1 MDRRRPGLWAIA
13 LLFVGSSL
21 AAGQA
26 LDPDLLGALEYRFIG
41 PDGNRTI
48 AIAGVPGDDDIVYI
62 GAASGG
68 IWKTTDG
75 GLNWRPIFD
84 EANVSSVGSIAIAPS
99 DPNVIWAGTGETF
112 VIRPA
117 LSIGDGIYKSTDAG
131 ETWENVGLGMTGRI
145 GRVVVHPQNP
155 DVVLACAAG
164 HTYAPQPERGV
175 FRTTDGGKS
184 WERVLFVDEKT
195 GCSDIAMDPTNA
207 RILLAGM
214 WQIQINTD
222 GLRSGGPG
230 SGVYRSRDGGVEWEK
245 ISGVGKGLPG
255 GEEHPLGKIAVGIAQ
270 SDPSR
275 WYVLTEDTSP
285 GFYRSDNAGAKWE
298 LVSNNHTLNERATY
312 YTRFAI
318 STDDPDRIYFASVRF
333 SMSVDGGDTIV
344 DEPPRGGG
352 DNHDVWVDPENA
364 DRLMVAH
371 DGGASISLNG
381 GKSFRRIVL
390 PVAQMYHVTT
400 DDDVPYNVYGN
411 RQDGYSYRG
420 PSNSKAGSSIPLGL
434 WHGVAGCES
443 GWATP
448 DPVDSNIVWSGCYDG
463 GLERYDRRNGQ
474 WRDVRVW
481 PESSYG
487 WAPKDVK
494 YRWHWNFPLTISPHD
509 PNKVYVGSQHVHVT
523 TNEGQTWTE
532 LSPDL
537 TTNDKARQQD
547 SGGGLTID
555 NLYTFD
561 GSVLFAIAES
571 PIEAGVLWTGS
582 VDGQV
587 HVTRDGG
594 TSWTNVSNNVP
605 GLYVESWVKNIEPSR
620 YDAATAYMAVSH
632 HQDGDFAPYV
642 FKTTD
647 YGESWELISSGIP
660 QDVTSFVHVVREDP
674 KRRGMLYAGTENRIY
689 VTLDDGEN
697 WFSLQTNM
705 PPAPI
710 YWLTIQE
717 QFDDLVVATYG
728 RGFYILDDIQPLRA
742 LNDSVLDAESHLF
755 ETRSAYRF
763 RQSQRIK
770 TESGSHVSGD
780 NPEYG
785 ADVNYYLAEEPEGDD
800 DDITIEIV
808 DAAGEIVREL
818 EGTSKKGLNRVWWDL
833 RHEEPKTAKLRTP
846 PPDHDWVP
854 MGEEGWRRLRTWD
867 LDLFPGYRGA
877 LAVPGEYTVRVTI
890 GDTAL
895 ETKLTVLKD
904 PHSSG
909 TLSDIEAQ
917 VAFMKK
923 LHEQINEVVIMIDE
937 LEWTRKELFDFV
949 ERYGDIDD
957 MKSQIS
963 NASELQDY
971 ALSVEAKLFDVNMT
985 GAREDA
991 FRAPMRLYG
1000 RLGALGNDVGWD
1012 SADFRPTDQ
1021 QLEVHAVLTERL
1033 EEVREQYRQL
1043 MDEDV
1048 PAFKSKVLATDEP
1061 E

>member
-1 MDRRRPGLWAIA
+1 MA
-13 LLFVGSSL
+13 LLFAGSSFV
-21 AAGQA
+21 AGQA
-26 LDPDLLGALEYRFIG
+26 VDPALLGELEYRFIG

-48 AIAGVPGDDDIVYI
+48 AIVGEPGNDDLVYI

-75 GLNWRPIFD
+75 GLNWRPVFD
-84 EANVSSVGSIAIAPS
+84 EANVSSVGSLAIAPS

-131 ETWENVGLGMTGRI
+131 ETWDNVGLGKTGRI
-145 GRVVVHPQNP
+145 GRVLIHPQNP

-164 HTYAPQPERGV
+164 HTYAPQAERGV
-175 FRTTDGGKS
+175 FRTTDGGET
-184 WERVLFVDEKT
+184 WEKVLFVDENT
-195 GCSDIAMDPTNA
+195 GCADIAMDPTNP

-214 WQIQINTD
+214 WRIQIDTD
-222 GLRSGGPG
+222 GLKSGGPE
-230 SGVYRSRDGGVEWEK
+230 SGVYRSRDGGTEWEK
-245 ISGVGKGLPG
+245 LSGVGKGLPG
-255 GEEHPLGKIAVGIAQ
+255 GENHPLGKIAVGIAQ

-285 GFYRSDNAGAKWE
+285 GFYRSDNAGDRWR
-298 LVSNNHTLNERATY
+298 LVSNNHRLNERATY

-333 SMSVDGGDTIV
+333 SMSVDGGSSIV
-344 DEPPRGGG
+344 DNPPRGGG
-352 DNHDVWVDPENA
+352 DNHDVWVDPKNA

-381 GKSFRRIVL
+381 GNSFQRIVL
-390 PVAQMYHVTT
+390 PVAQMYHVTV
-400 DDDVPYNVYGN
+400 DDQIPYNVYGN

-420 PSNSKAGSSIPLGL
+420 PSNSRSGSGIPLGM

-448 DPVDSNIVWSGCYDG
+448 DPVDDNIVWSGCYDG

-481 PESSYG
+481 PEAAYG

-509 PNKVYVGSQHVHVT
+509 HNKVYVGSQHVHMT
-523 TNEGQTWTE
+523 TNDGQTWRE
-532 LSPDL
+532 ISPDL
-537 TTNDKARQQD
+537 TTNEKTRQQD

-561 GSVLFAIAES
+561 GSVLFAISES
-571 PIEAGVLWTGS
+571 PAQEGVLWTGS

-587 HVTRDGG
+587 HVSRDGAA
-594 TSWTNVSNNVP
+594 SWTNVSKNVP
-605 GLYVESWVKNIEPSR
+605 GLYIESWVKNIEPSR
-620 YDAATAYMAVSH
+620 YDAATAYMAVSQ
-632 HQDGDFAPYV
+632 HQDGDFDPYV

-647 YGESWELISSGIP
+647 FGESWTLISSGIP
-660 QDVTSFVHVVREDP
+660 KEMSSFVHVVREDP
-674 KRRGMLYAGTENRIY
+674 KRRGMLYAGTDNRIY
-689 VTLDDGEN
+689 VTLDDGDN

-717 QFDDLVVATYG
+717 RFDDLVVATYG
-728 RGFYILDDIQPLRA
+728 RGFYLLDDIGPLRA
-742 LNDSVLDAESHLF
+742 LDNTLLSAETHLF
-755 ETRSAYRF
+755 EPRPAYRF
-763 RQSQRIK
+763 RSVQGIK
-770 TESGSHVSGD
+770 TESGSQVSGR
-780 NPEYG
+780 NPPYG
-785 ADVNYYLAEEPEGDD
+785 AGINYYLAGNPEGSVA
-800 DDITIEIV
+800 IEIV
-808 DAAGEIVREL
+808 DAGGNVVREL
-818 EGTSKKGLNRVWWDL
+818 EGTAKTGINRVWWDL
-833 RHEEPKTAKLRTP
+833 RHEAPKTAKLRTP
-846 PPDHDWVP
+846 PPEHDWVP
-854 MGEEGWRRLRTWD
+854 IGEEGWRRLRTWD
-867 LDLFPGYRGA
+867 LDLFPGYRGVLA
-877 LAVPGEYTVRVTI
+877 LPGDYTIRVEL
-890 GDTAL
+890 GEESL

-904 PHSSG
+904 PHSTG
-909 TLSDIEAQ
+909 TLADIEAQ
-917 VAFMKK
+917 VALMKK
-923 LHEQINEVVIMIDE
+923 LHEQVNEVVEMIDE
-937 LEWTRKELFDFV
+937 LEWTRKELFDFM
-949 ERYGDIDD
+949 ERYGAIEE
-957 MKSQIS
+957 MKTQVS
-963 NASELQDY
+963 NAGELEDY

-1033 EEVREQYRQL
+1033 DEVREQYRKL
-1043 MDEDV
+1043 MNEDV
-1048 PAFKSKVLATDEP
+1048 PAFKAKVRSTEEP
-1061 E
+1061 Q